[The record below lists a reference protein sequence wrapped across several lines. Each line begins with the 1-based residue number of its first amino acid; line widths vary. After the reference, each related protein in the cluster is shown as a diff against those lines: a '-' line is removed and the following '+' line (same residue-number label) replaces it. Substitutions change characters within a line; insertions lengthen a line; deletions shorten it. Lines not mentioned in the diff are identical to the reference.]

1 MARTGGGG
9 EPVEEP
15 VAGVGAAGAGAGVG
29 ATRVSL
35 RFTDLSEDARPPKET
50 RVPAGTSVFD
60 AGSWNGVAI
69 DSTCGGHGTCKK
81 CKVRI
86 AEGDVPPSNLDLRA
100 FSPDEIRDG
109 WRLSCRAYAAED
121 LVVEV
126 PPLQTRPKAATAGVG
141 RQVILRPAV
150 QKRHLVLAEPT
161 LDDQRGDLE
170 RVLDAMDDL
179 ELRVHTDVI
188 RALPRAL
195 RSARWDATAVIVDDE
210 LIALEPGDTTARAY
224 ALAFDLGTTTVVANL
239 LDLGTGTPLAVRSR
253 LNEQYRFGADV
264 IARISATM
272 TQDGA
277 AEELQRLAH
286 ETLGGLAAEVIAEAG
301 VDPQE
306 VYEIVVAGNQTMMQL
321 ALGIDPEP
329 LGVAPFI
336 VVSRDPIPAR
346 AVDFGVHVHPLAPAC
361 TFPTLGAY
369 VGPDIL
375 AGVLATGLTMDK
387 RIRLFIDVGTNCEIV
402 LGSAAEALAT
412 AAPAGPAFEGASIRC
427 GMRAAEG
434 AIEGFRITP
443 EGEVQVQTIADEPA
457 VGICGSGL
465 VDIVA
470 ELLRVG
476 LLRPSGLLIG
486 REAAEQSHPAL
497 ARHLVTITNA
507 KGNDERV
514 FALAGDPADMDSFVY
529 LSQVDV
535 RRLQEAKAAIA
546 TGWKM
551 LVKQLGIEERE
562 IQQVL
567 LGGSFGAYLTPS
579 SAVRIG
585 LVPKLAVTRIV
596 AAGNVAGEGA
606 KIAALS
612 LQERHAAAALV
623 QEVEYVEAS
632 GNPEYNDIFLEE
644 LVFPE

>member
-1 MARTGGGG
+1 MGTQGRAQHET
-9 EPVEEP
+9 
-15 VAGVGAAGAGAGVG
+15 ADVGAAHGAQ
-29 ATRVSL
+29 RVML
-35 RFTDLSEDARPPKET
+35 RFRATEVAQRPLGET

-60 AGSWNGVAI
+60 AGSWNGIAI

-81 CKVRI
+81 CRVRVV
-86 AEGDVPPSNLDLRA
+86 EGVVPPSNLDLRA
-100 FSPDEIRDG
+100 FSPDELRDG
-109 WRLSCRAYAAED
+109 WRLSCRAFAAED

-126 PPLQTRPKAATAGVG
+126 PPLQTRPKAATVGVG

-161 LDDQRGDLE
+161 LEDQASDLE
-170 RVLDAMDDL
+170 RVLAAMDDL
-179 ELRVHTDVI
+179 ELRVGLDVL
-188 RALPRAL
+188 RALPTMLRRA
-195 RSARWDATAVIVDDE
+195 SFDVTAVIVDDE
-210 LIALEPGDTTARAY
+210 LIALEPGDTTARVY

-239 LDLGTGTPLAVRSR
+239 LDLTTGTPVAVRSR

-264 IARISATM
+264 ISRISATM
-272 TQDGA
+272 INPEA
-277 AEELQRLAH
+277 AAELQRLAH
-286 ETLGGLAAEVIAEAG
+286 ETLGGLAREVIAEGG
-301 VDPQE
+301 VDPSE
-306 VYEIVVAGNQTMMQL
+306 VYEIVVVGNQTMMQL

-329 LGVAPFI
+329 IGMAPFI
-336 VVSRDPIPAR
+336 VVSRAPLPAL
-346 AVDFGVHVHPLAPAC
+346 AADFGVDVHPRAPAI
-361 TFPTLGAY
+361 TFPTIGAY

-375 AGVLATGLTMDK
+375 AGVLATGLTLDK

-402 LGSAAEALAT
+402 LGSSAEAVAT
-412 AAPAGPAFEGASIRC
+412 AAPAGPAFEGATVRC
-427 GMRAAEG
+427 GMRAADGAVEG
-434 AIEGFRITP
+434 VRIGADSELTIQVIGDVTP
-443 EGEVQVQTIADEPA
+443 I
-457 VGICGSGL
+457 GICGSGL
-465 VDIVA
+465 VDVVS

-476 LLRPSGLLIG
+476 LVERSGRLLT
-486 REAAEQSHPAL
+486 REEAEASHPGL
-497 ARHLVTITNA
+497 AHRLISVQNA
-507 KGNDERV
+507 KGDQERV
-514 FALAGDPADMDSFVY
+514 FLLAGDASDPDASVY

-551 LVKQLGIEERE
+551 LVQRLGIEERD

-623 QEVEYVEAS
+623 QEIEYVEAS

>member
-1 MARTGGGG
+1 MGTTGK
-9 EPVEEP
+9 
-15 VAGVGAAGAGAGVG
+15 AGDEIADAAAAHGAQ
-29 ATRVSL
+29 RVML
-35 RFTDLSEDARPPKET
+35 RFRDLENEERPAKET
-50 RVPAGTSVFD
+50 RVPAGTSIFD

-86 AEGDVPPSNLDLRA
+86 ADGEVPPSNLDLRA
-100 FSPDEIRDG
+100 FSPDELRDG
-109 WRLSCRAYAAED
+109 WRLSCRAFAAED

-126 PPLQTRPKAATAGVG
+126 PPLQTRPKAATVGVG

-150 QKRHLVLAEPT
+150 HKRHLVLAEPS
-161 LDDQRGDLE
+161 LEDQASDLE
-170 RVLDAMDDL
+170 RVLAAMDDL
-179 ELRVHTDVI
+179 ELRVGLGVLREIGGVLRRSRFDV
-188 RALPRAL
+188 
-195 RSARWDATAVIVDDE
+195 TAVMVDDE
-210 LIALEPGDTTARAY
+210 LIALEPGDTTARLY

-239 LDLGTGTPLAVRSR
+239 LDLTTGTPLAVKSR

-264 IARISATM
+264 ISRISATM
-272 TQDGA
+272 LDSGA
-277 AEELQRLAH
+277 AAELRRLAQV
-286 ETLGGLAAEVIAEAG
+286 TLGDLAREAIAEAG
-301 VDPQE
+301 VDPNE
-306 VYEIVVAGNQTMMQL
+306 VYEIVVAGNQTMVQL

-336 VVSRDPIPAR
+336 VVTRDPIPAL
-346 AVDFGVHVHPLAPAC
+346 ASDFGVAVHPRAPAV

-402 LGSAAEALAT
+402 LGSSAEAVAT
-412 AAPAGPAFEGASIRC
+412 AAPAGPAFEGASVRC

-434 AIEGFRITP
+434 AVEGFRI
-443 EGEVQVQTIADEPA
+443 GADDEVTVQTIGDTTPI
-457 VGICGSGL
+457 GICGSGL
-465 VDIVA
+465 VDVVS

-476 LLRPSGLLIG
+476 LLERSGRLLT
-486 REAAEQSHPAL
+486 RDEADASHPGL
-497 ARHLVTITNA
+497 ARRLISVTNA
-507 KGNDERV
+507 KGMAERV
-514 FALAGDPADMDSFVY
+514 FLLHGDPSDPDKAIY

-551 LVKQLGIEERE
+551 LVQRLGIEERD

-606 KIAALS
+606 KIVALS

-623 QEVEYVEAS
+623 HEIEYVEAS